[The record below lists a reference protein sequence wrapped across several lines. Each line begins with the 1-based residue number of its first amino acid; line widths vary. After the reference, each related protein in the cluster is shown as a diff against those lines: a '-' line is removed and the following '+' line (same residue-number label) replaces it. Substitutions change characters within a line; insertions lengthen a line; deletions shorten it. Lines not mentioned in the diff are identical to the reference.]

1 MESDSSPLRTGKEP
15 DSRMTAMERI
25 VWERENVPFAE
36 LAKRQGAY
44 MVVASPDISQLIG
57 GVNKQLADGWEVAG
71 GIGQGI
77 VMNQTGQPVSLF
89 MQAMVKRGK
98 Q

>member
-1 MESDSSPLRTGKEP
+1 MEID
-15 DSRMTAMERI
+15 
-25 VWERENVPFAE
+25 ENVPFAE

-44 MVVASPDISQLIG
+44 MVVASPDMMQVIA

-77 VMNQTGQPVSLF
+77 VMNQTGQPVSVF
-89 MQAMVKRGK
+89 MQAMVRKGKR
-98 Q
+98 

>member
-1 MESDSSPLRTGKEP
+1 MESDSSPVRPGTEP
-15 DSRMTAMERI
+15 DSRRTDTER
-25 VWERENVPFAE
+25 VAWERENVPFAE

-77 VMNQTGQPVSLF
+77 VMNQMGQPVSLF
-89 MQAMVKRGK
+89 MQAMMRRGK